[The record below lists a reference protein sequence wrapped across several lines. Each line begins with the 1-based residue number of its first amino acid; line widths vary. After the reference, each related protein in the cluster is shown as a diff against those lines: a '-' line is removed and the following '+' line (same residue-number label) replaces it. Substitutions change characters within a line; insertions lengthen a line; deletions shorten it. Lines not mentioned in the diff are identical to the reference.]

1 MLIYIRGEGRIEKIR
16 DVKAIEMGFA
26 PLGRRNE
33 LVISV
38 PTGSVTN
45 NIGGST
51 VYTALGVN
59 NRAGKNYQA
68 KNNV

>member
-1 MLIYIRGEGRIEKIR
+1 MS
-16 DVKAIEMGFA
+16 FA

-33 LVISV
+33 LVISM

-59 NRAGKNYQA
+59 NRAGKNYPA
-68 KNNV
+68 KNNI